1 MYQTRST
8 THLTLAMPPSEPVEE
23 ESTPG
28 PEPKKSSFGI
38 HLLLLA
44 GLGAGAVAGVFLGS
58 GQHLGEKV
66 LKAIATPIGAVWL
79 LLFLVGYVSLLQ
91 RRTTTGLLVLLAW
104 GVLTIGGNQLFSKWL
119 VSTLEKPYLNS
130 QFAKLG
136 PYEVVLV
143 LGGGTSVTPQGDPQL
158 DWAGDRLMQ
167 AARLYHAGKVERL
180 LVSGS
185 QFTRSSER
193 DLDPGEES
201 KLLLIQV
208 GVPENKISIIKG
220 LNTSEEMKSLR
231 AWLDTNYPEGTP
243 NLGIITS
250 AWHLNRAMK
259 LAAVN
264 KIKATPVPSHFHT
277 KPFIPS
283 PHLVIPS
290 GEDLYWT
297 SVALHEYLG
306 QMVGR

>member
-8 THLTLAMPPSEPVEE
+8 THLSLALPPSEPVDDQ
-23 ESTPG
+23 PI
-28 PEPKKSSFGI
+28 PEPSKKISYGV

-58 GQHLGEKV
+58 GQHLAEKV
-66 LKAIATPIGAVWL
+66 LKAVVTPIGAVWV
-79 LLFLVGYVSLLQ
+79 LLFLVGYFSLLQ
-91 RRTTTGLLVLLAW
+91 RRTNTGLLILLAW
-104 GVLTIGGNQLFSKWL
+104 AILTLGGNQLFSSWL

-185 QFTRSSER
+185 QFTRSSDL

-201 KLLLIQV
+201 KLLLVQV
-208 GVPENKISIIKG
+208 GVPEDKISIIKG

-231 AWLDTNYPEGTP
+231 TWLDSNYPEGTP
-243 NLGIITS
+243 NLGIVTS

-259 LAAVN
+259 LAGAN
-264 KIKATPVPSHFHT
+264 SIKATPVPSHFHT

-306 QMVGR
+306 QLVGR

>member
-8 THLTLAMPPSEPVEE
+8 SHLSLALPPSDPVDDQ
-23 ESTPG
+23 PI
-28 PEPKKSSFGI
+28 PEPSPKTSYGV

-66 LKAIATPIGAVWL
+66 LKAIATPIGFIWV
-79 LLFLVGYVSLLQ
+79 LLFLVGYFSLLQ

-104 GVLTIGGNQLFSKWL
+104 GILTVGGNQLFSSWL
-119 VSTLEKPYLNS
+119 VSTLEKPYLGS

-158 DWAGDRLMQ
+158 DWAGDRLLQ

-185 QFTRSSER
+185 QFTRSSDL

-201 KLLLIQV
+201 KLLLVQV
-208 GVPENKISIIKG
+208 GVPEEKISTIKG

-231 AWLDTNYPEGTP
+231 TWLDSNYPEGTP
-243 NLGIITS
+243 SLGIVTS

-259 LAAVN
+259 LAAAN
-264 KIKATPVPSHFHT
+264 DIKATPVPSHFHT

>member
-1 MYQTRST
+1 
-8 THLTLAMPPSEPVEE
+8 
-23 ESTPG
+23 
-28 PEPKKSSFGI
+28 
-38 HLLLLA
+38 
-44 GLGAGAVAGVFLGS
+44 VAGVFLGS

-66 LKAIATPIGAVWL
+66 LKALATPLGVVWV
-79 LLFLVGYVSLLQ
+79 LLFLLGYFSLLR
-91 RRTTTGLLVLLAW
+91 RRTAVGILALLAW
-104 GVLTIGGNQLFSKWL
+104 GILTLGGNQLFSRWV

-136 PYEVVLV
+136 PFETVLV

-158 DWAGDRLMQ
+158 DSAGDRLMLV
-167 AARLYHAGKVERL
+167 ARLYRAGKVERI

-185 QFTRSSER
+185 QFTRSSEL
-193 DLDPGEES
+193 DLDPGQES
-201 KLLLIQV
+201 KLLLVQI
-208 GVPENKISIIKG
+208 GVPEERISIIEG

-231 AWLDTNYPEGTP
+231 LWLDNNHPEGAP
-243 NLGIITS
+243 NLGILTS

-259 LAAVN
+259 LAAAN
-264 KIKATPVPSHFHT
+264 KIKATAVPSNFHT
-277 KPFIPS
+277 QPFVPS

-306 QMVGR
+306 QLVGR